1 MFYGKNFM
9 FRALPDSQIRHLH
22 GGGQIASA
30 AAERGG
36 MRRVKPHLRRGELID
51 AAFARVWTEK
61 WSKRQKKTNGR
72 ASDKEVTTTKITQE
86 AVMEIYRLNDKK

>member
-1 MFYGKNFM
+1 MERISCFTPFPTHKFGTFTGAA
-9 FRALPDSQIRHLH
+9 RLH
-22 GGGQIASA
+22 RRRQ
-30 AAERGG
+30 
-36 MRRVKPHLRRGELID
+36 RVKPHLRRGELID